1 MNINFKLIL
10 GIIYLL
16 CLGIL
21 LFVVFSYLDL
31 KDLKDYTYIKNN
43 SEILLNY
50 KNQNIALFIIFFF
63 LFCIFWIFLLGFGS
77 PLCLISGFLFGQLVG
92 TLICVLSLT
101 IGSTLLYMFANYY
114 FHDLIVKYL
123 EAKILKYKYLF
134 KKNEFFYFLIF
145 RFTGGAGIPFGIQN
159 ILPTIFNM
167 KVSNY
172 FYSTFLGLL
181 PAVFIL
187 NSLGQ
192 GIEKLIEQN
201 TSLNLVQV
209 ILEPGIYIPI
219 SCFLL
224 ILGISFLIKKKIFKK
239 N

>member
-31 KDLKDYTYIKNN
+31 KDLKDFTYIKNN
-43 SEILLNY
+43 SEILLDF
-50 KNQNIALFIIFFF
+50 KNQNITLFIIFFF
-63 LFCIFWIFLLGFGS
+63 LFCILWIFLLGFGS
-77 PLCLISGFLFGQLVG
+77 PLCIASGFLFGQFVG

-134 KKNEFFYFLIF
+134 KKNEFLYFLIF
-145 RFTGGAGIPFGIQN
+145 RFAGGAGLPFGIQN
-159 ILPTIFNM
+159 VLPTIFNM

-181 PAVFIL
+181 PSLYIL

-192 GIEKLIEQN
+192 GIEKLIEKN

-209 ILEPGIYIPI
+209 ILEPGIYIPL
-219 SCFLL
+219 SCFFF
-224 ILGISFLIKKKIFKK
+224 ILSISFLIRKKIFKK

>member
-1 MNINFKLIL
+1 
-10 GIIYLL
+10 
-16 CLGIL
+16 
-21 LFVVFSYLDL
+21 
-31 KDLKDYTYIKNN
+31 
-43 SEILLNY
+43 
-50 KNQNIALFIIFFF
+50 
-63 LFCIFWIFLLGFGS
+63 
-77 PLCLISGFLFGQLVG
+77 
-92 TLICVLSLT
+92 
-101 IGSTLLYMFANYY
+101 
-114 FHDLIVKYL
+114 
-123 EAKILKYKYLF
+123 
-134 KKNEFFYFLIF
+134 
-145 RFTGGAGIPFGIQN
+145 
-159 ILPTIFNM
+159 M

-219 SCFLL
+219 SCVLL

>member
-1 MNINFKLIL
+1 M
-10 GIIYLL
+10 YLNTK
-16 CLGIL
+16 C
-21 LFVVFSYLDL
+21 
-31 KDLKDYTYIKNN
+31 
-43 SEILLNY
+43 
-50 KNQNIALFIIFFF
+50 
-63 LFCIFWIFLLGFGS
+63 
-77 PLCLISGFLFGQLVG
+77 
-92 TLICVLSLT
+92 
-101 IGSTLLYMFANYY
+101 Y

-201 TSLNLVQV
+201 TSLNLIQV

-224 ILGISFLIKKKIFKK
+224 ILGLSLIHI
-239 N
+239 